1 MIDLSTSLADALSD
15 IVNRIQRSLA
25 VLHNGKHGIGA
36 GLIWRQDG
44 LVLTN
49 YHVIAHGHNRVAL
62 ANGEEYATRLVA
74 QDPEIDLALLEIDA
88 KDLDPV
94 SVADSRRLRV
104 GQLVLAIGHPWG
116 EQGVVTVGMIS
127 SLSKA
132 QTRGPRGRVDV
143 IRSDARLAPGNSG
156 GPLVDASGAV
166 VGVNTMV
173 VGGDQGIAISSH
185 VASDFFNRA
194 IQGGASMANHQE
206 KRPDRVG
213 QAL

>member
-88 KDLDPV
+88 KDLLRELFDQIFHYLSSSDSSV
-94 SVADSRRLRV
+94 S
-104 GQLVLAIGHPWG
+104 
-116 EQGVVTVGMIS
+116 
-127 SLSKA
+127 SK
-132 QTRGPRGRVDV
+132 
-143 IRSDARLAPGNSG
+143 SNFARL
-156 GPLVDASGAV
+156 
-166 VGVNTMV
+166 
-173 VGGDQGIAISSH
+173 Q
-185 VASDFFNRA
+185 
-194 IQGGASMANHQE
+194 
-206 KRPDRVG
+206 
-213 QAL
+213 